1 MYNVMI
7 VDDQQGSQRLMK
19 YAILLGNGRYNLTKS
34 LTDADLV
41 LNAIKFETP
50 DLILLDIYTNG
61 KENGIEVAREV
72 KKLYPKIKI
81 IILTYLLQK
90 KHIEQAKEIGCE
102 GFWYKDHADIDL
114 IEVMDNVMN
123 GLIHYPQ
130 SQPVVTIGMAK
141 ITDFTAKERQIL
153 QGKIN
158 GLSTEDI
165 CKNLGIKSTTL
176 RTHINNIMNKTG
188 YSSFV
193 QLVADVVDK
202 KFIIMAEK

>member
-7 VDDQQGSQRLMK
+7 VDDQRSSQKLMEF
-19 YAILLGNGRYNLTKS
+19 AIFLGNGRYNLTQS
-34 LTDADLV
+34 FEDADLV
-41 LNAIKFETP
+41 LGDRRLGTQ
-50 DLILLDIYTNG
+50 DLILLDIYTGG
-61 KENGIEVAREV
+61 KENGIIVAEKI

-81 IILTYLLQK
+81 IILTYLLQER
-90 KHIEQAKEIGCE
+90 HIEAAKNIGCE

-123 GLIHYPQ
+123 GHIHYPE
-130 SQPVVTIGMAK
+130 SRPVVTIGMAN
-141 ITDFTAKERQIL
+141 IGDFTAKELEVL

-165 CKNLGIKSTTL
+165 CEQLGIKATTL

-188 YSSFV
+188 YMSFIE
-193 QLVADVVDK
+193 LVSDVVDK
-202 KFIIMAEK
+202 KFIIKGEV